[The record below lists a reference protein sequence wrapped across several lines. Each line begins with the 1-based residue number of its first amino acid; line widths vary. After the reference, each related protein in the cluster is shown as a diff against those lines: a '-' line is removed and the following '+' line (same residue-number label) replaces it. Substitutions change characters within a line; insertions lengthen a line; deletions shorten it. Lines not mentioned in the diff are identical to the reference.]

1 MTHAELQTAFDQ
13 HREAVYR
20 FAWRMTNSA
29 SAAEDIAQ
37 EVFLSLLRQPARF
50 DPARG
55 PLRPY
60 LLGVARHLVLKR
72 WRDEGRW
79 TELDDEQFVA
89 QPVDV
94 ERGETAAIVGQAV
107 RSLPPL
113 QREVLILSEY
123 EELSLVE
130 IARAVDSEIGTV
142 KSRLHRA
149 RENLRRMLAPLKPA
163 NVTKLRPNPPGDTH
177 RPHGESSLPGGR
189 TAAAKTASKAHRENL

>member
-1 MTHAELQTAFDQ
+1 VTHAELQTAFDQ
-13 HREAVYR
+13 HHEAIYR

-29 SAAEDIAQ
+29 AAAEDIAQ

-60 LLGVARHLVLKR
+60 LLGVVRHLALKR

-79 TELDDEQFVA
+79 TELDDERFVA

-123 EELSLVE
+123 DELSLEE
-130 IARAVDSEIGTV
+130 IARAVDAEIGTV

-163 NVTKLRPNPPGDTH
+163 SRM
-177 RPHGESSLPGGR
+177 R
-189 TAAAKTASKAHRENL
+189 TAHHGTAR